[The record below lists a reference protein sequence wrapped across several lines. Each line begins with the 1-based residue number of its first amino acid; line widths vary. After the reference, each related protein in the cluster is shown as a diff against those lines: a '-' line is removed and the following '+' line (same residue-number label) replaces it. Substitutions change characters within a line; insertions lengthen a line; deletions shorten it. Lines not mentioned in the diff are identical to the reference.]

1 MACDEVIVST
11 LPRSGVKVAIQE
23 GLHRERRRMRIPNGQ
38 RIFCSSS
45 LSRVLILGTI
55 QNPSL
60 RNGSTIMKLRKGS
73 KDSHSSILFPN
84 LTAFTSAM
92 ALAGLTLAMA
102 FVPAVQAID
111 SQPTPTG
118 MLDVRDF
125 GAVGDGVTLNTTQL
139 QAAIDTCS
147 SNRAAGVLVAGGRF
161 VTGTLYLK
169 SHVTLHLAAGA
180 EILGSTSI
188 GDYATNTHA
197 TMYKNES
204 RMDRCLIF
212 ARDATHIGIEGT
224 GVIDGRGIR
233 EYFPNQDDSAQNR
246 PMLIRFLECSSIR
259 MRDVTL
265 RNPASW
271 TTGWLYCQDIVVDGV
286 TIQSRVNDN
295 GDGLDFDGCEG
306 VRVSNCAFDT
316 SDDSICLQT
325 SRPDRAC
332 RDVTISNCIF
342 VSKWAGIRIGLLS
355 RGDFSNVTVIN
366 CVFRD
371 IQDSGLKI
379 QMCEGAE
386 MKNMLFANLVMENV
400 PRPVFMTF
408 GQQRAAKDAPPGV
421 AAMKALRDITFSN
434 LLVDSSACGKDS
446 AFILVGLPGHPI
458 ENITLNNIRFRSGG
472 GSTAED
478 SHPRTLPDLT
488 LEAIGDH
495 WPEYYSFRCTVPCHG
510 IYAGHVQ
517 GLTIRDTILQVQ
529 AADAR
534 PAIICDDVVDLDLS
548 RITIGASPSSA
559 PLVVLHQVREAF
571 LDQVRSVETARE
583 IAEVQESERVTITPR
598 KP

>member
-1 MACDEVIVST
+1 MKLHKNNRPST
-11 LPRSGVKVAIQE
+11 TI
-23 GLHRERRRMRIPNGQ
+23 
-38 RIFCSSS
+38 SS
-45 LSRVLILGTI
+45 LG
-55 QNPSL
+55 
-60 RNGSTIMKLRKGS
+60 
-73 KDSHSSILFPN
+73 
-84 LTAFTSAM
+84 AFTSGM
-92 ALAGLTLAMA
+92 ALAVWTLAMA
-102 FVPAVQAID
+102 LTPAVRAID
-111 SQPTPTG
+111 AQPMSTG
-118 MLDVRDF
+118 MLDIRDF
-125 GAVGDGVTLNTTQL
+125 GAVGDGVTLNTAQI

-161 VTGTLYLK
+161 VTGTLCLK
-169 SHVTLHLAAGA
+169 SHVTLHLAAGS

-197 TMYKNES
+197 NMYKNES

-212 ARDATHIGIEGT
+212 ARGAEHIGIEGA
-224 GVIDGRGIR
+224 GVIDGRGAR
-233 EYFPNQDDSAQNR
+233 EYFPNQDDSLENR

-295 GDGLDFDGCEG
+295 GDGLDFDGCER

-342 VSKWAGIRIGLLS
+342 VSHWAGIRIGLLS
-355 RGDFSNVTVIN
+355 RGDFSNVTVTN

-371 IQDSGLKI
+371 IQDAGLKI
-379 QMCEGAE
+379 QMCEGGE
-386 MKNMLFANLVMENV
+386 MRNMLFANLVMENV

-408 GQQRAAKDAPPGV
+408 GQQRAAKDAPPGL

-458 ENITLNNIRFRSGG
+458 ENVTLDNIRFRSGG
-472 GSTAED
+472 GGTAGD
-478 SHPRTLPDLT
+478 SKSQTLPDLT

-495 WPEYYSFRCTVPCHG
+495 WPEYYCFKRTVPCHG
-510 IYAGHVQ
+510 IYAGHVKE
-517 GLTIRDTILQVQ
+517 LTIRDTILQVKD
-529 AADAR
+529 ADAR
-534 PAIICDDVVDLDLS
+534 PAIVCDDVVDLELN
-548 RITIGASPSSA
+548 RITIGASPSTE
-559 PLVVLHQVREAF
+559 PLVVLHQVRKAL
-571 LDQVRSVETARE
+571 LDQVRSAGTARE
-583 IAEVQESERVTITPR
+583 MTKLQDSESVTITPR
-598 KP
+598 NQ